1 MYGQRVKLIK
11 VIIVFM
17 LCLMILVPNPTI
29 TEAETV
35 QQYPTYTFSYP
46 RKLQYAS
53 SVDEPLVSNGVITS
67 FLASNGS
74 DSYFPGQLRRIKA
87 PPYLLNSSNDAT
99 LFSWGYDDRGYFET
113 NNKKFTMDYSLAG
126 LTNHID
132 RAQSGSNYW
141 KIDINYKAI
150 PNKRIIVANYSFTN
164 IDTNNHEL
172 KIAASLQNP
181 QITKTITGWSWDPP
195 GTGSINA
202 SYNSNI
208 GSGAIIS
215 NSTSND
221 AYLAFGLNVPVS
233 SYSDTTNNEF
243 TPWKSNGE
251 FTNSP
256 SVSNAASH
264 FQYLSHSFGTV
275 EPGQTVNMSA
285 IISIGGTQSEAQTN
299 YLDTYNNLESQ
310 LDQTTQYWNQQW
322 MNSNYEVVTPD
333 PAINRMSNLAHTT
346 SLLSLD
352 TLNDTW
358 ITGFGNYARGVTYLW
373 DTNYT
378 RNGFIRTN
386 SPIVKDTLIKLLN
399 LNLTGNY
406 AYRITDQ
413 ASLGPYY
420 AYNQFAI
427 IQLIYTYVT
436 NTGDYAFL
444 NQVVKGNKTVSIF

>member
-113 NNKKFTMDYSLAG
+113 NYKKFTMDYSLAG

-233 SYSDTTNNEF
+233 SYSVTTNNEF